1 MFPGSSELT
10 IWKKDTGCTTLEG
23 QRSPF
28 TVARRSLGRFVKARG
43 RHISCSQ
50 SWDRDWPFPGSSLQ
64 LQKRLHPHSELNVRD
79 EAEGMW
85 RAPSSVAI
93 ELPWGGTS
101 KGLEWSKY
109 NLFELRGPRAL
120 VSAGVLNGAIAVLTA
135 SVLTGIIGRV
145 VILNDF
151 TITHM
156 PRSGTELPPPVS
168 GSAAGYIIFTSGST
182 AIRLIQRGAGPEVF
196 VPIHTERSKWTL
208 VALLAVV
215 KAGAAFT
222 LFDPSHPQEQT
233 TLPVSRNMV
242 PMEYVPLPDFPTNKS
257 MKTDRPQ
264 LRDLAIR
271 WSQEEMAGRP
281 SEEKTPPR
289 TAREQTIQ
297 KLVSQTLHLPVDQV
311 GLIDNLIM
319 LGGDS
324 FHAVKLLVSS
334 ATQPCGL
341 LGINDA
347 GAFIR
352 DAIAPQIEFT
362 ADSILD
368 VLPTTEFQAECILDW
383 PLSYFLVTMHGPL
396 DKTRLRAAC
405 QLLVERHEIYRMV
418 YVRHGPATLQV
429 FRHNPLPF
437 SEIQYDEGQDLDM
450 DSPPPIRLQH
460 LSLGAEPDDH
470 TAGTLI
476 GLTD

>member
-1 MFPGSSELT
+1 MLSPVCRTCYRQSAGSCRRPGS
-10 IWKKDTGCTTLEG
+10 
-23 QRSPF
+23 
-28 TVARRSLGRFVKARG
+28 
-43 RHISCSQ
+43 
-50 SWDRDWPFPGSSLQ
+50 
-64 LQKRLHPHSELNVRD
+64 
-79 EAEGMW
+79 AEGW
-85 RAPSSVAI
+85 RVLRANRPI
-93 ELPWGGTS
+93 DTS
-101 KGLEWSKY
+101 Q
-109 NLFELRGPRAL
+109 P
-120 VSAGVLNGAIAVLTA
+120 IATA
-135 SVLTGIIGRV
+135 SGSTGIIGRV

-168 GSAAGYIIFTSGST
+168 GSAAGYIIFISGST

-208 VALLAVV
+208 VALLAVW

-233 TLPVSRNMV
+233 TLPVSRYMV
-242 PMEYVPLPDFPTNKS
+242 PMACVT
-257 MKTDRPQ
+257 
-264 LRDLAIR
+264 
-271 WSQEEMAGRP
+271 WP
-281 SEEKTPPR
+281 SDGARKKWPADHPKRKTPPR

-324 FHAVKLLVSS
+324 FHAVKLLPIARGRGAHPELDAAATAPTSNTRVSS
-334 ATQPCGL
+334 ATEPCGL

-352 DAIAPQIEFT
+352 DTIAPQIEFT

-383 PLSYFLVTMHGPL
+383 PLSYFVVTMHGPL

-429 FRHNPLPF
+429 FRHIPLPF
-437 SEIQYDEGQDLDM
+437 SEMQYNEGQDLDM

>member
-1 MFPGSSELT
+1 M
-10 IWKKDTGCTTLEG
+10 K
-23 QRSPF
+23 
-28 TVARRSLGRFVKARG
+28 VKPHAPAV
-43 RHISCSQ
+43 C
-50 SWDRDWPFPGSSLQ
+50 SWDGHFTYE
-64 LQKRLHPHSELNVRD
+64 ELD
-79 EAEGMW
+79 H
-85 RAPSSVAI
+85 
-93 ELPWGGTS
+93 L
-101 KGLEWSKY
+101 
-109 NLFELRGPRAL
+109 
-120 VSAGVLNGAIAVLTA
+120 A
-135 SVLTGIIGRV
+135 SHL
-145 VILNDF
+145 
-151 TITHM
+151 
-156 PRSGTELPPPVS
+156 
-168 GSAAGYIIFTSGST
+168 

-324 FHAVKLLVSS
+324 FHAVKLLSVARGRGAQSVRQGHSQAVSANENRGS
-334 ATQPCGL
+334 
-341 LGINDA
+341 
-347 GAFIR
+347 
-352 DAIAPQIEFT
+352 
-362 ADSILD
+362 
-368 VLPTTEFQAECILDW
+368 
-383 PLSYFLVTMHGPL
+383 
-396 DKTRLRAAC
+396 
-405 QLLVERHEIYRMV
+405 
-418 YVRHGPATLQV
+418 
-429 FRHNPLPF
+429 
-437 SEIQYDEGQDLDM
+437 
-450 DSPPPIRLQH
+450 
-460 LSLGAEPDDH
+460 
-470 TAGTLI
+470 
-476 GLTD
+476 

>member
-1 MFPGSSELT
+1 ML
-10 IWKKDTGCTTLEG
+10 
-23 QRSPF
+23 
-28 TVARRSLGRFVKARG
+28 
-43 RHISCSQ
+43 
-50 SWDRDWPFPGSSLQ
+50 
-64 LQKRLHPHSELNVRD
+64 
-79 EAEGMW
+79 
-85 RAPSSVAI
+85 
-93 ELPWGGTS
+93 
-101 KGLEWSKY
+101 
-109 NLFELRGPRAL
+109 
-120 VSAGVLNGAIAVLTA
+120 AGVFSFYSLRSEVAVRQSTA
-135 SVLTGIIGRV
+135 SVSTGIIGRV

-168 GSAAGYIIFTSGST
+168 GSAAGYNIFTSGST

-233 TLPVSRNMV
+233 TLPVSRYMV
-242 PMEYVPLPDFPTNKS
+242 PMAYVPLPDCPTNKS

-324 FHAVKLLVSS
+324 FHAVKLLSIARGRGDSPELDAAASAPTSNTRVSS

-352 DAIAPQIEFT
+352 DTIAPQIEFT

-368 VLPTTEFQAECILDW
+368 VLPTTEFQAEGILDW
-383 PLSYFLVTMHGPL
+383 PLSYFVVTMHGPL
-396 DKTRLRAAC
+396 DKTRLRAALNAMRSTGWC
-405 QLLVERHEIYRMV
+405 RQRPQRIPCRGREYTVLDLLQNIQMQHIDAIEYETTGMCEIGRVCPAWPEHAPLGCLTVDVTPQFALGSVECSTRMFGGEFKRHFLHVVTSSRGHRTVVQIFAPSWLMNLSWCKRVIAQLCKTANPLLLVTEC
-418 YVRHGPATLQV
+418 
-429 FRHNPLPF
+429 
-437 SEIQYDEGQDLDM
+437 
-450 DSPPPIRLQH
+450 
-460 LSLGAEPDDH
+460 PDQ
-470 TAGTLI
+470 LI
-476 GLTD
+476 LKN